1 MEIVGMNGYVS
12 EIAPTI
18 PTPVIATQIA
28 DGNTT
33 LNVHTEDHL
42 VLHGT
47 LTGNHDYI
55 VCEDSN
61 NVEKFKVDKN
71 GKAIAQDVSVSGT
84 TSLVTKIS
92 EIDTTTAKVNAATY
106 EDIPDTIVRRPTT
119 SETNN
124 NKWCEID
131 KLEVNQLQAIQPSP
145 SIALYGSGCYSYIPQ
160 DNTNNNI
167 PDAVYT
173 FGKFHDQFGDFSS
186 EGASGLYMSR
196 NDNSLR
202 LQVKKGGPSIRIKGQ
217 KDLGQN
223 YFEIVDH
230 NDNIIFNVSD
240 DGTYTNHHLIDGTNN
255 LPDTEG
261 HSLLIEPESVFIGNI
276 RLSVD
281 NGVLKI
287 GKLNRIPIAL
297 QNSPYNIT
305 AADLGG
311 RTFDEL
317 SCRQYVVLARTNQDD
332 IKIRAR
338 DVFSSSDFTE
348 LGHHHAES
356 LTSNAQN
363 QIDDLTTLVT
373 NINADQTTIE
383 TTLISHDTRITT
395 EKNRVDALESSQN
408 QSTLTNESEI
418 YVDVSRQENYTETG
432 DIRYPYKT
440 LQAACTAVLTEGN
453 TTNIIFKIKPG
464 TYNVGS
470 GINIARTT
478 RSQNVTFRGLGSADD
493 INIRCSDITTDVI
506 NLSQFKSVAF
516 ENLTIHTGKYGL
528 YISNASTVTV
538 RDCMFYKLGSS
549 SSPSIHNFNNSLE
562 TQRSH
567 WLGSSTSNGGAIRL
581 KTINRV
587 KICGNYIWRTLRGIR
602 LENIRHSLNMP
613 SLVTDNLVIESLES
627 AIYLAS
633 GTYGYDANAY
643 GCRNIFVTGNRIY
656 KPYNNGI
663 LVIGAANSEITNNQ
677 IIEPANAG
685 IQQYSSVDCIYR
697 NNFIR
702 KACSVT
708 HNGIGV
714 LGDCYSSIHI
724 TGTTGIT
731 ATSGS
736 KIATVQSN
744 HCEDCQQGRS
754 ASIINILMS
763 ATYPVG
769 YELVCDL
776 NTSDAAVHVSN
787 PNSQIVTKEFYRK
800 SEVDTLLNAKQ
811 ALISDGDLTIAKTN
825 NLQSTLDSK
834 QDVIDAT
841 NMVSLFHVDGL
852 SAVLAQKQNNLTHSQ
867 LSVINGDT
875 FSSSGLATLLNAKQ
889 NNLTPS
895 QLSVI
900 NGDTFS
906 SSGLTTLLNAKQDVI
921 NMTPQRAV
929 VIGPTGSLRAM
940 SVTSDQVGYLL
951 NVTSDIQ
958 DQIDSKRNQS
968 LYTATT
974 VPNQIFNTYQQTF
987 EIQENTHRI
996 KIPIV
1001 YAQNFTQEH
1010 GQKRI
1015 TIWWQTDKATSDSLA
1030 TGSVF
1035 VHDGFEMNNVMGGD
1049 PRIIEQSSGD
1059 PKIRYSITI
1068 QQNYVEQLASNTD
1081 VSLSVILQLL

>member
-1 MEIVGMNGYVS
+1 
-12 EIAPTI
+12 
-18 PTPVIATQIA
+18 
-28 DGNTT
+28 
-33 LNVHTEDHL
+33 
-42 VLHGT
+42 
-47 LTGNHDYI
+47 
-55 VCEDSN
+55 
-61 NVEKFKVDKN
+61 
-71 GKAIAQDVSVSGT
+71 
-84 TSLVTKIS
+84 
-92 EIDTTTAKVNAATY
+92 
-106 EDIPDTIVRRPTT
+106 
-119 SETNN
+119 
-124 NKWCEID
+124 
-131 KLEVNQLQAIQPSP
+131 
-145 SIALYGSGCYSYIPQ
+145 
-160 DNTNNNI
+160 
-167 PDAVYT
+167 
-173 FGKFHDQFGDFSS
+173 
-186 EGASGLYMSR
+186 
-196 NDNSLR
+196 
-202 LQVKKGGPSIRIKGQ
+202 
-217 KDLGQN
+217 
-223 YFEIVDH
+223 
-230 NDNIIFNVSD
+230 
-240 DGTYTNHHLIDGTNN
+240 
-255 LPDTEG
+255 
-261 HSLLIEPESVFIGNI
+261 
-276 RLSVD
+276 
-281 NGVLKI
+281 
-287 GKLNRIPIAL
+287 
-297 QNSPYNIT
+297 
-305 AADLGG
+305 
-311 RTFDEL
+311 
-317 SCRQYVVLARTNQDD
+317 
-332 IKIRAR
+332 
-338 DVFSSSDFTE
+338 
-348 LGHHHAES
+348 
-356 LTSNAQN
+356 
-363 QIDDLTTLVT
+363 
-373 NINADQTTIE
+373 
-383 TTLISHDTRITT
+383 
-395 EKNRVDALESSQN
+395 
-408 QSTLTNESEI
+408 
-418 YVDVSRQENYTETG
+418 
-432 DIRYPYKT
+432 
-440 LQAACTAVLTEGN
+440 
-453 TTNIIFKIKPG
+453 
-464 TYNVGS
+464 
-470 GINIARTT
+470 
-478 RSQNVTFRGLGSADD
+478 
-493 INIRCSDITTDVI
+493 
-506 NLSQFKSVAF
+506 
-516 ENLTIHTGKYGL
+516 
-528 YISNASTVTV
+528 
-538 RDCMFYKLGSS
+538 
-549 SSPSIHNFNNSLE
+549 
-562 TQRSH
+562 
-567 WLGSSTSNGGAIRL
+567 
-581 KTINRV
+581 
-587 KICGNYIWRTLRGIR
+587 
-602 LENIRHSLNMP
+602 MP

-1030 TGSVF
+1030 TGCVF